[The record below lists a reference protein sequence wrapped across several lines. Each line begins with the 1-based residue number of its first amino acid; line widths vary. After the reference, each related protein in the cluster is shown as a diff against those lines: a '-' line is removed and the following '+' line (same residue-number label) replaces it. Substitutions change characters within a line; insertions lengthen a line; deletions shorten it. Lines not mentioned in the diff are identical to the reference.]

1 MKPCALLSLMVLCA
15 AAPAPPATQPTLIAA
30 FHGGGG
36 LLGQAEPIGGPPMNV
51 RWTFSV
57 RDSEPPTS
65 APTTEPEHA
74 ASIEIQAQPIIAGQ
88 MVYVADGAGGLHALD
103 LSSGKQRWE
112 YHSADGFE
120 TSPLVM
126 DGEVFLG
133 DLGGIF
139 HAVAAADGKKLWTFD
154 AGNTIHSS
162 ANSINGEIV
171 FGTDGADIYCLS
183 TAGKQVWHAKAG
195 DRINGA
201 PAVAGNEVFVSG
213 CDAQLRALNNADGS
227 ERFVSDLGALAPGS
241 PAVLADRMVI
251 GTDEGR
257 VVCMP
262 IGGGKPIWEFEGID
276 EHAMV
281 YASPAVADGVAVIG
295 ARDRKVYGL
304 DVTSGKVLW
313 SFATRGD
320 VDASPV
326 ISGER
331 VYAASRDKHLYVLDL
346 QSGKLLWD
354 FNAGRPIA
362 AGVAIGEGVLVLADT
377 GGTVR
382 CLEPAKP

>member
-1 MKPCALLSLMVLCA
+1 MKWWALLGVLVLCA
-15 AAPAPPATQPTLIAA
+15 AAPSPPTTQPATIAA

-36 LLGQAEPIGGPPMNV
+36 LLGQAEPIGGPPMPV

-57 RDSEPPTS
+57 RDSGPPST
-65 APTTEPEHA
+65 APTTEPEHV

-88 MVYVADGAGGLHALD
+88 TVYVADGAGGLHALD
-103 LSSGKQRWE
+103 LASGKQRWA
-112 YHSADGFE
+112 YHAADGFE

-126 DGEVFLG
+126 EGCVFLG

-139 HAVAAADGKKLWTFD
+139 HAVSTETGKQLWTFD

-162 ANSINGEIV
+162 ANWIDGDIV

-183 TAGKQVWHAKAG
+183 TKGKQIWHAKAG

-201 PAVAGNEVFVSG
+201 PAVAGNAVFVSG
-213 CDAQLRALNNADGS
+213 CDAQLRALNGADGS
-227 ERFVSDLGALAPGS
+227 ERYVSDLGALAPGS

-262 IGGGKPIWEFEGID
+262 IGGGKPIWEFDGVE

-304 DVTSGKVLW
+304 DVATGAVKW
-313 SFATRGD
+313 SFVTRAD
-320 VDASPV
+320 VDASPL
-326 ISGER
+326 ISSGR

-362 AGVAIGEGVLVLADT
+362 AGVAIGEDVLILADT
-377 GGTVR
+377 GGIVR
-382 CLEPAKP
+382 CFEPAKP